1 MGGNANVFFQAK
13 YLNDYSNDFRV
24 EVLTWPK
31 LDLWSGPVPAVSSRP
46 KVLTTKRD
54 GLTYYVFRA
63 PDKYEVIAGGAE
75 LSEDNWEQAVAY
87 GMQLLSKIIPD
98 IVHLQHRHGFWWI
111 LESAQRLGIATVYT
125 NHDWGIPCM
134 RTVLVMG
141 NNQLCDG
148 VVETRK
154 CASCIKSGRSSLL
167 GRMNEELVSHTLG
180 ERLACLANKLP
191 VLGGSQKARLCY
203 PKD

>member
-1 MGGNANVFFQAK
+1 MDDLLKKILFVSRYVDPNPVGSNANVFLQAK
-13 YLNDYSNDFRV
+13 YLNDHVADSQV

-111 LESAQRLGIATVYT
+111 LESAPPPTPPNQKFGI
-125 NHDWGIPCM
+125 
-134 RTVLVMG
+134 
-141 NNQLCDG
+141 
-148 VVETRK
+148 
-154 CASCIKSGRSSLL
+154 
-167 GRMNEELVSHTLG
+167 
-180 ERLACLANKLP
+180 LP
-191 VLGGSQKARLCY
+191 E
-203 PKD
+203 